1 MILDRVLSFIR
12 CQIINK
18 TKQRSLGGK
27 SDFQIRLSTNYVVA
41 DLLSIRSQWHQA
53 FDKVFECGNIHALP
67 LNVRS

>member
-1 MILDRVLSFIR
+1 MH
-12 CQIINK
+12 Q
-18 TKQRSLGGK
+18 TKQRSLGVK

-53 FDKVFECGNIHALP
+53 FDRVFECRNIHALP